1 MKEFSSILGL
11 HAESEFCG
19 VSRFNRILAAKL
31 GIPSSNLENSSI
43 HEDKHVLISVKF
55 SELDLTEAENELSHQ
70 VINLHLFSDFDVF
83 IHDHPKSLK
92 HWDILSRARHIF
104 CGNSKIH
111 KIVKERFS
119 NSSAMWSPPTLP
131 QFRERNTGLE
141 PVNFISFGMA
151 HKIDINFH
159 KQLIDWLNS
168 NKVNY
173 QMTVS
178 ASPHEG
184 EDFFLSSKRIQER
197 FEDLYGKNFIWA
209 GYLGEQILLRE
220 LQQSDVFV
228 GFYPDGVRE
237 NNSSAIAALSFGLKV
252 ITNFDID
259 SPDFFR
265 NHESA
270 IDIDVLERHN
280 SLSLKK
286 KSPEV
291 LDQIGIYSWENFL
304 NVMRGQE

>member
-1 MKEFSSILGL
+1 
-11 HAESEFCG
+11 
-19 VSRFNRILAAKL
+19 
-31 GIPSSNLENSSI
+31 
-43 HEDKHVLISVKF
+43 
-55 SELDLTEAENELSHQ
+55 
-70 VINLHLFSDFDVF
+70 
-83 IHDHPKSLK
+83 
-92 HWDILSRARHIF
+92 
-104 CGNSKIH
+104 
-111 KIVKERFS
+111 
-119 NSSAMWSPPTLP
+119 
-131 QFRERNTGLE
+131 
-141 PVNFISFGMA
+141 
-151 HKIDINFH
+151 
-159 KQLIDWLNS
+159 
-168 NKVNY
+168 
-173 QMTVS
+173 MTVS

-270 IDIDVLERHN
+270 IDINVLEQHS

-286 KSPEV
+286 KSPEE

-304 NVMRGQE
+304 NVLRGQK